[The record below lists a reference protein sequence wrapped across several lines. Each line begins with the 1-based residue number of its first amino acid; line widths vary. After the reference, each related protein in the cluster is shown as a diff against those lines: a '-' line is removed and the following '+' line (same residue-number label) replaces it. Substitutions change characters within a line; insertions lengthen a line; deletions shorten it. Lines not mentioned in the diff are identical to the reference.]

1 MPSVSNNPKL
11 PPAAEQAQPALSA
24 KPWKEKEKP
33 LGPDPVEMLKLFI
46 VPIVAVSIFVGLL
59 LFLII
64 PGVLDIFAKFEDLDS
79 VRQNTN
85 TINETIT
92 QLQELS
98 DNRDQ
103 LTQDLELVNKIAPVG
118 ATEVVVFQKKV
129 AALAA
134 TNGLAVVRTLTDEQI
149 LAIENDNPVLG
160 INEIPSRLSVNGTLQ
175 NIKKFITEINNLE
188 DFVIIGEMQIRVVD
202 SVVVERL
209 TDPSLNWN
217 LEITLI
223 KYQFQQ
229 PNAQNQL
236 AEAYAAVPVTVKIEK
251 SILDFIRN
259 KFSNEGSGFDL
270 ELFQE

>member
-1 MPSVSNNPKL
+1 M
-11 PPAAEQAQPALSA
+11 
-24 KPWKEKEKP
+24 
-33 LGPDPVEMLKLFI
+33 GPDPVEMLKLFI